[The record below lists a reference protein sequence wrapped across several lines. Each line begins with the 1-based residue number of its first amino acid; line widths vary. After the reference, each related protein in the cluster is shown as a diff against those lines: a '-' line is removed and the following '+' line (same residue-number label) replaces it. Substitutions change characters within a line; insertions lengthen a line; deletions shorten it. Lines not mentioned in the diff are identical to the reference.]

1 MAFPIFLII
10 LILWVSIPTYC
21 FVCIWIPE
29 VRLLHWWGSRVKL
42 GALSHASLTWFFGS
56 PLLIATGV
64 VSPTFSTPLYV
75 SLLLSLLVLALGYQ
89 VDKTL
94 QKRND

>member
-1 MAFPIFLII
+1 MALII
-10 LILWVSIPTYC
+10 LVLWAAIFSYC

-29 VRLLHWWGSRVKL
+29 MRFLHWWWGNGAKL
-42 GALSHASLTWFFGS
+42 GALSHACLTWFFGS

-64 VSPTFSTPLYV
+64 ISTKFSTFLYV
-75 SLLLSLLVLALGYQ
+75 SLLLSLLVLIFGYQ
-89 VDKTL
+89 VDKVN

>member
-1 MAFPIFLII
+1 MVLII
-10 LILWVSIPTYC
+10 LIIWVSIAAYC

-29 VRLLHWWGSRVKL
+29 MRTMRWWWSKARL
-42 GALSHASLTWFFGS
+42 GALSHASLAWFFGS
-56 PLLIATGV
+56 PLLLATGV
-64 VSPTFSTPLYV
+64 VSPKFSTALYV
-75 SLLLSLLVLALGYQ
+75 SLLLSMLVLVFGYQ

>member
-10 LILWVSIPTYC
+10 LIVWVAIPTYC

-29 VRLLHWWGSRVKL
+29 MRLLRWWWSEVRL
-42 GALSHASLTWFFGS
+42 GALSYACLTWFFGS
-56 PLLIATGV
+56 PLLLATGV
-64 VSPTFSTPLYV
+64 VSPSFSTPLYV